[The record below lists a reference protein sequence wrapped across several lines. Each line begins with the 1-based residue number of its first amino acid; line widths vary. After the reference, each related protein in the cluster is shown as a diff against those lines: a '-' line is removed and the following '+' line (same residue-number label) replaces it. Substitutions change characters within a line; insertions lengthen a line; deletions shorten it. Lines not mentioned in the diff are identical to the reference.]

1 MSAPS
6 ARRSRSAGGRLR
18 AALRAVPARVVFDY
32 LILAWFTVA
41 TMTPIVWLIASSFK
55 TNAQILSASG
65 FFPSE
70 INWQGYVDAFTTTN
84 LPLYFFNSFVVSAS
98 ATLLVLA
105 VATMAAY
112 PLARFDVPAGG
123 FLTTVFSLGIV
134 VPVTSLLVPETIV
147 MRTLGLY
154 DSRIGLIVLYAA
166 LYFSISFLVLRAYF
180 LSLPRE
186 IEEAAMV
193 DGAGYW
199 TILTRVV
206 LPLSGPGLSTVA
218 VIVFIF
224 TWNEFLYALLVL
236 TSADKRT
243 VQIAI
248 KFFTSQFDFNL
259 PGMFATITL
268 VMIVPIAVFLVMQ
281 ERVIE
286 GLTAGAT
293 KG

>member
-1 MSAPS
+1 M
-6 ARRSRSAGGRLR
+6 
-18 AALRAVPARVVFDY
+18 VP
-32 LILAWFTVA
+32 IL
-41 TMTPIVWLIASSFK
+41 WLIASSFK

-65 FFPSE
+65 FFPQE
-70 INWQGYVDAFTTTN
+70 VNWQGYVDAFSNTN
-84 LPLYFFNSFVVSAS
+84 LPLFMFNSFVVSTS
-98 ATLLVLA
+98 STLLVLV
-105 VATMAAY
+105 VASMAAY
-112 PLARFDVPAGG
+112 PLARFEFPFRG
-123 FLTTVFSLGIV
+123 FLTTLFSLGIV
-134 VPVTSLLVPETIV
+134 VPVTSLIVPETMIV
-147 MRTLGLY
+147 RTLGLY
-154 DSRIGLIVLYAA
+154 DSRVGLVLLYSGI
-166 LYFSISFLVLRAYF
+166 YFSLSFLILRAYF

-186 IEEAAMV
+186 VEEAAMV

-224 TWNEFLYALLVL
+224 TWNEFLYALLTI

-243 VQIAI
+243 VQVAI

-268 VMIVPIAVFLVMQ
+268 VMIVPIVIFLIMQ